1 MLEMVQRSK
10 FAGDLADMG
19 VVDLIQTIEIGRK
32 SGRINFRRKDGAT
45 DTALLQFLT
54 QQKWA
59 TAYEK
64 QQQGQNTVVIQ
75 NTQGDTP
82 AIALPAFTA
91 DKRSEGGNNGQ
102 TAD

>member
-1 MLEMVQRSK
+1 MEGIR
-10 FAGDLADMG
+10 DLQNA
-19 VVDLIQTIEIGRK
+19 LGRK
-32 SGRINFRRKDGAT
+32 NETT

-64 QQQGQNTVVIQ
+64 QQLGQNTVVIQ
-75 NTQGDTP
+75 NTQGNAP
-82 AIALPAFTA
+82 AIALPAFSETT
-91 DKRSEGGNNGQ
+91 RPEGGKDGQ